1 MKILYITHFSVDDI
15 NASSGTIYHIK
26 RMLEKAGNEVIV
38 IDNLKLSKYFK
49 MYKKLTAKLSSKKTL
64 IEREPYVLKRFANEL
79 TERIESIDFDLI
91 FAPSSLY
98 YTYFKDR
105 RNRPMVFYT
114 DATFGG
120 MVDYYIFQ
128 SDYSRRAISNGYKQ
142 ETMAIRNADL
152 IIYASDWAKQTAI
165 DFHQAD
171 SSKCVV
177 INRGANIKH
186 KYSRDEIMQIIQSR
200 NMASGSSKCDFMFFG
215 TDWNRKGGSIACEV
229 VRILNETYGV
239 QAKLHIVGCTPDIPS
254 EYAAYTE
261 IIGFI
266 NKHNPSEYER
276 LETTFKQCD
285 FFLLPTRQEAQG
297 ISYAEAC
304 SWGMP
309 VIAANTGG
317 VTGIVKHN
325 VNGFVFA
332 TADEAHVYASKIMEY
347 VGDGT
352 NYTKLA
358 ESTYDYF
365 VDHLSWEQVGS
376 RINTALK
383 EILA

>member
-1 MKILYITHFSVDDI
+1 MMKILYITHFSVNDI

-38 IDNLKLSKYFK
+38 IDNLKLGKYFK
-49 MYKKLTAKLSSKKTL
+49 LYKKVEAKLSSKKTL
-64 IEREPYVLKRFANEL
+64 IEREPYVLKQFSREL
-79 TERIESIDFDLI
+79 SKRIEDMEFDLI

-98 YTYFKDR
+98 YTFFKDKQ
-105 RNRPMVFYT
+105 NRPMVFYT

-120 MVDYYIFQ
+120 MVDYYIYQ
-128 SDYSRRAISNGYKQ
+128 SDYSKKAISNGYKQ

-171 SSKCVV
+171 SRKCVV

-186 KYSRDEIMQIIQSR
+186 NYSRDEVMQIIQSR
-200 NMASGSSKCDFMFFG
+200 KMSSGSSKCDFMFFG
-215 TDWNRKGGSIACEV
+215 TDWKRKGGPIACEV
-229 VRILNETYGV
+229 VKILNQTYGV
-239 QAKLHIVGCTPDIPS
+239 HAKLYVVGCTPDIPID
-254 EYAAYTE
+254 YAAYTE
-261 IIGFI
+261 IVGFI
-266 NKHNPSEYER
+266 NKHIPVEYER
-276 LETTFKQCD
+276 LENTFKQCD

-317 VTGIVKHN
+317 VTGIVKHG
-325 VNGFVFA
+325 VNGFVLDS
-332 TADEAHVYASKIMEY
+332 ADEAHVYAGKIMEY
-347 VGDGT
+347 VGDGSK
-352 NYTKLA
+352 YMRLA
-358 ESTYDYF
+358 ESTFDYF
-365 VDHLSWEQVGS
+365 VDHLSWDQVGS
-376 RINTALK
+376 KINDALRQ
-383 EILA
+383 II